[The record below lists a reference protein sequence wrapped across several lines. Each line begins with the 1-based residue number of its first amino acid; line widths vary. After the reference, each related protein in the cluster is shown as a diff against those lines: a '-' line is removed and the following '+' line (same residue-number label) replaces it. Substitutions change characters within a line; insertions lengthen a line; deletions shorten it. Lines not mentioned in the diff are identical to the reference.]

1 MKKVNFAK
9 YQTKLKRNNIVLL
22 GNQIHDGIMKRTQS
36 GLDANLKPFKPYSKQ
51 YAKYKSEKYGSTVN
65 LTQYDHMLAAIT
77 HKKIPNGIRMYFNSN
92 EQTKKA
98 YYNQV
103 TLKRFFFYIDRK
115 QKDMIKKFL
124 EKSLLK

>member
-1 MKKVNFAK
+1 MKKVNFSK
-9 YQTKLKRNNIVLL
+9 YQNKLKQNKLPLL
-22 GNQIHDGIMKRTQS
+22 GNQIQDGIMKRTQS

-65 LTQYDHMLAAIT
+65 LTETQKMLNGIT
-77 HKKIPNGIRMYFNSN
+77 YKKIPNGIRMYFNSG

-103 TLKRFFFYIDRK
+103 TLKRFFFYVDRK